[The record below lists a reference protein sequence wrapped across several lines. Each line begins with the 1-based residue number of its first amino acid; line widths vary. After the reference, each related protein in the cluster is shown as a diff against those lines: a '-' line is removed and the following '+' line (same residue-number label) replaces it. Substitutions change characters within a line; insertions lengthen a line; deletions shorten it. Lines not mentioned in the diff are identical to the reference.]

1 MACTE
6 AAPTPSEPTATPAPV
21 ATPTLQPT
29 PTSRPTAT
37 PRSTPW
43 MPTPRPTATPSP
55 TPTPTPT
62 PIPIPVGV
70 GPSPIAAGSGH
81 TCGLQ
86 ADGTAVCWGDDSSGQ
101 SSPREGRFIGISAGW
116 KATCALRTDG
126 SPACWGS
133 VESEPDEGQ
142 RFVFL
147 DLGYYYDGSCG
158 IRIDGSAFCQS
169 GAASIAPSGRL
180 ITISAGVEHSCAL
193 RESGVAVCWG
203 DEDAQQD
210 RPSEDERYIAIG
222 AGGNYTCALRLDGSP
237 TCWGLDNKWKNAA
250 PKNEEFAYLSVGRFR
265 TCALRK
271 DGTAACWNEDGLVTK
286 GYSFDLR
293 PPQGERF
300 THISVGFFHVCGV
313 RGDGYPVCWG
323 DNSDGEASPPGGVR
337 LATPSDLRGF
347 SRQGQ
352 TLASANSL
360 PTAIAQ
366 VARSVVRIEV
376 PLERYSSAAGTGVIV
391 DVDTQ
396 TGAAQL
402 LTAYHVIEERPSGI
416 IVTAED
422 EANIKEYDARI
433 VAYDSALDIA
443 LLSICCS
450 STFLAA
456 ELSGELAESGEQAF
470 VIGYGKYDENAT
482 VSQGRVIGTRGGF
495 PGAQIGTTADVVEGD
510 SGGPLISGQTG
521 EVIGIM
527 LSVVVESIR
536 WPKGTSIAL
545 SSPDVISALLP
556 QRPAATPTPRPTPTP
571 TATPTPTPTPVASA
585 TSMNEWAFGTINP
598 TTGTRIAYAYVENS
612 PYSLYIRCVSDQLDM
627 FVAWGRNITSN
638 STVQVFHKVG
648 YQPTKRLLWDLSPDS
663 QSTFFPANILES
675 TIQQMYE
682 AHEFEVSVQ
691 PDQEL
696 ILLTATFKTQEMY
709 EAVRPVLEACS

>member
-6 AAPTPSEPTATPAPV
+6 AAPTSTPLPSAAPSEPTATPPPV

-29 PTSRPTAT
+29 PTPRPTAT
-37 PRSTPW
+37 PR
-43 MPTPRPTATPSP
+43 P

-101 SSPREGRFIGISAGW
+101 SSPREGRFISISASPSG
-116 KATCALRTDG
+116 TCALRTDG
-126 SPACWGS
+126 SPACWGNTE
-133 VESEPDEGQ
+133 ESLYEDQ
-142 RFVFL
+142 RFVLL
-147 DLGYYYDGSCG
+147 DLGYYYSGSCG

-169 GAASIAPSGRL
+169 SAASIAPSGRL
-180 ITISAGVEHSCAL
+180 TTISVERTHGCAL
-193 RESGVAVCWG
+193 RENRVAVCWG

-210 RPSEDERYIAIG
+210 RPDENELYIAIG
-222 AGGNYTCALRLDGSP
+222 VGGNYTCALHLDGNP

-250 PKNEEFAYLSVGRFR
+250 PKNEQFAYLSVGHFF

-271 DGTAACWNEDGLVTK
+271 DGTAACWNEDGPFTTDDHL
-286 GYSFDLR
+286 GRR

-300 THISVGFFHVCGV
+300 THIGVGTFHICGV
-313 RGDGYPVCWG
+313 RVDGYSVCWG

-352 TLASANSL
+352 TLTSANSL
-360 PTAIAQ
+360 PSAIAQ

-682 AHEFEVSVQ
+682 AHEFEVSIQ

>member
-29 PTSRPTAT
+29 PTS
-37 PRSTPW
+37 
-43 MPTPRPTATPSP
+43 RPTATPSP

-101 SSPREGRFIGISAGW
+101 SSPREGRFISISASSSG
-116 KATCALRTDG
+116 TCALRTDG
-126 SPACWGS
+126 SPACWGNTE
-133 VESEPDEGQ
+133 ESLYEDQ
-142 RFVFL
+142 RFVLL
-147 DLGYYYDGSCG
+147 DLGYYYSGSCG

-169 GAASIAPSGRL
+169 SAASIAPSGRL
-180 ITISAGVEHSCAL
+180 TTISVGVEHSCAL

-222 AGGNYTCALRLDGSP
+222 AGYNYTCALRLDGSP
-237 TCWGLDNKWKNAA
+237 TCWGLDNKWKSAA

-300 THISVGFFHVCGV
+300 THISVGTFHICGV
-313 RGDGYPVCWG
+313 RVDGYSVCWG

>member
-1 MACTE
+1 M
-6 AAPTPSEPTATPAPV
+6 
-21 ATPTLQPT
+21 
-29 PTSRPTAT
+29 
-37 PRSTPW
+37 
-43 MPTPRPTATPSP
+43 
-55 TPTPTPT
+55 
-62 PIPIPVGV
+62 GV

-116 KATCALRTDG
+116 KATCAVQVDG
-126 SPACWGS
+126 TPVCWGRVIDDS
-133 VESEPDEGQ
+133 SLFDH
-142 RFVFL
+142 RFVSL
-147 DLGYYYDGSCG
+147 KLSQNIGNLTICG
-158 IRIDGSAFCQS
+158 IRIDGSAFC
-169 GAASIAPSGRL
+169 GHRFASHAPSGRL
-180 ITISAGVEHSCAL
+180 TTISIGREHGCAL
-193 RESGVAVCWG
+193 RENGGAVCWG

-210 RPSEDERYIAIG
+210 RPDENERYIAIG
-222 AGGNYTCALRLDGSP
+222 VGDNYTCALRLDGSP

-300 THISVGFFHVCGV
+300 THISVGTFHICGV
-313 RGDGYPVCWG
+313 RVDGYSVCWG

-571 TATPTPTPTPVASA
+571 TATPTPTP
-585 TSMNEWAFGTINP
+585 
-598 TTGTRIAYAYVENS
+598 RQS
-612 PYSLYIRCVSDQLDM
+612 P
-627 FVAWGRNITSN
+627 
-638 STVQVFHKVG
+638 
-648 YQPTKRLLWDLSPDS
+648 LL
-663 QSTFFPANILES
+663 
-675 TIQQMYE
+675 
-682 AHEFEVSVQ
+682 
-691 PDQEL
+691 
-696 ILLTATFKTQEMY
+696 
-709 EAVRPVLEACS
+709 RP